1 MEETKT
7 RKEKKKDAKGFDMK
21 RILFNLKAEFNKI
34 IWPDRDS
41 LIKRTI
47 AVFASS
53 VSLGVI
59 IAVVDMIVKFG
70 LGFLIS

>member
-1 MEETKT
+1 
-7 RKEKKKDAKGFDMK
+7 MK

-34 IWPDRDS
+34 IWPDRES

>member
-1 MEETKT
+1 MAE
-7 RKEKKKDAKGFDMK
+7 EKKAPKKSWFQGL
-21 RILFNLKAEFNKI
+21 RAEFNKI
-34 IWPDRDS
+34 IWPDRES

>member
-7 RKEKKKDAKGFDMK
+7 RKEKKKDAKSFDMK

-34 IWPDRDS
+34 IWPDRES
-41 LIKRTI
+41 LVKRTI

>member
-7 RKEKKKDAKGFDMK
+7 RKEKKKDAKSFDMK

-34 IWPDRDS
+34 IWPDRES